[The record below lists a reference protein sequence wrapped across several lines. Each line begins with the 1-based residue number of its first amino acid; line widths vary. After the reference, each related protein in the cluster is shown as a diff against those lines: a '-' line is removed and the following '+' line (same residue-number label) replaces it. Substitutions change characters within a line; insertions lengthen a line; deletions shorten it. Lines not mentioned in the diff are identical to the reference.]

1 MASTSCS
8 TSDWERG
15 EESRRLEWLR
25 RQRHADCWV
34 DRQSVVSNRRIETL
48 AKRED
53 SFADGGGGEAR
64 GCHLRDPASN
74 RRVGDPYHRGGAE
87 PGQHLHFQ
95 RYVESCSGCQ
105 PEVVP
110 GLYPLGGPLLESYLT
125 TTGIAPKSAAD
136 VELELSFS
144 AFRVDEATFRLAVR
158 FAGRV
163 AVAHLVADD

>member
-1 MASTSCS
+1 MASTELL
-8 TSDWERG
+8 TSGLG

-25 RQRHADCWV
+25 RQRHADRRV
-34 DRQSVVSNRRIETL
+34 DRQSVVSNRRVETL

-53 SFADGGGGEAR
+53 SFADSGGREVGGS
-64 GCHLRDPASN
+64 HLRYPASN
-74 RRVGDPYHRGGAE
+74 RRVVNPDQQGGAE

-95 RYVESCSGCQ
+95 RYLESCAGCQ

-110 GLYPLGGPLLESYLT
+110 SLYPLGGPLLESYLT
-125 TTGIAPKSAAD
+125 TTGVAPKSAAD
-136 VELELSFS
+136 VELDLSFS